1 MKDWKKNLKIVKN
14 NERNKVGGSPFEDG
28 SKFKFKK
35 IKLWGQWDFPSCFVP
50 LSKAKGMVIR

>member
-14 NERNKVGGSPFEDG
+14 NERNQGDVSPFEDG
-28 SKFKFKK
+28 SKFKF
-35 IKLWGQWDFPSCFVP
+35 IKNKALGTMGFSSRFVP